1 MVATFIDA
9 GRGQP
14 TLSAHRHQQRRL
26 VQTLLLRIVG
36 SQWRINAVQVGGV
49 DLHLAV
55 RVLRRWNLAGFDCAQ
70 DGVFIAADGRGG
82 CCEVVHGVPT
92 TRSQ

>member
-1 MVATFIDA
+1 
-9 GRGQP
+9 
-14 TLSAHRHQQRRL
+14 
-26 VQTLLLRIVG
+26 
-36 SQWRINAVQVGGV
+36 
-49 DLHLAV
+49 
-55 RVLRRWNLAGFDCAQ
+55 LRRWNLAGFDRAQ